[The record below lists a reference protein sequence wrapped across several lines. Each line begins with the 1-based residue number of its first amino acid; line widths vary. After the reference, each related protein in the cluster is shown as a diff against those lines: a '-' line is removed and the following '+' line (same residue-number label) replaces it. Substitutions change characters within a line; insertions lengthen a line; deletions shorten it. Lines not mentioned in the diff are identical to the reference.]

1 MRPIFITLLDSLRA
15 PMNETTSLD
24 LQVQPLATARALPAV
39 AYCDANWAD
48 SERKAIFATSWQLVA
63 DSAQLQQ
70 RGSHVE
76 VVITGVPLWLLRGN
90 DGKLRALHNVCR
102 HRAGPLLPCASGD
115 RTQLRCRYHGWT
127 YADSGQLISATEM
140 QSAQDFDIAAIALP
154 QARVGEWNGLVFAC
168 LDPAAPALESMLA
181 CIDQRMGIGR
191 LAGYRHVRHVSYEL
205 RCNWKA
211 YVDNFLE
218 GYHLPHVHPA
228 LNRLLDY
235 RSYRTELATWSSL
248 QFSPLEND
256 GALYG
261 SGEALYWFI
270 WPNTMLNLLPGRLQ
284 TNRVVPLAVDRC
296 RVDFDYYYPDD
307 ASAGTQAGDLEFS
320 DEVQAEDI
328 AICEQVQRGLESGS
342 YVAGRL
348 NPLRESGVHH
358 FHELIRAALR
368 ATS

>member
-1 MRPIFITLLDSLRA
+1 MNKTAAVDLRA
-15 PMNETTSLD
+15 QE
-24 LQVQPLATARALPAV
+24 LATAIALPAV
-39 AYCDANWAD
+39 AYCSPDWAE
-48 SERKAIFATSWQLVA
+48 SERSAIFAGSWQLVA
-63 DSAQLQQ
+63 HSSQLADP
-70 RGSHVE
+70 GSHVE
-76 VVITGVPLWLLRGN
+76 VELAKVPLWLLRGG
-90 DGKLRALHNVCR
+90 DGVLRALHNVCR
-102 HRAGPLLPCASGD
+102 HRAGPLLPCTNGG

-127 YADSGQLISATEM
+127 YSEAGQLTSATEM
-140 QSAQDFDIAAIALP
+140 QSAQDFDTASIALP
-154 QARVGEWNGLVFAC
+154 QARVSEWNGLVFAC
-168 LDPAAPALESMLA
+168 LDSTAPDLDLVLA
-181 CIDQRMGIGR
+181 GIDERMGRDR
-191 LAGYRHVRHVSYEL
+191 LADYRYKRSVSYEL
-205 RCNWKA
+205 HCNWKA

-235 RSYRTELATWSSL
+235 RSYRTELAAWSSL
-248 QFSPLEND
+248 QYSPLEND

-261 SGEALYWFI
+261 SGEALYWYI

-284 TNRVVPLAVDRC
+284 TNRVVPLAANRC
-296 RVDFDYYYPDD
+296 RVDFDYYYPAD
-307 ASAGTQAGDLEFS
+307 ASSDTQAGDLEFS

-328 AICEQVQRGLESGS
+328 AICEHVQRGLESGS